1 MLDGALVHL
10 ELWAHDEHCLDSAK
24 CLSHMQQQQQQQ
36 QQQQLKCSSACPP
49 SNAAAT
55 HEAKCIAP
63 AQVFVHGMLS
73 TRRLHV

>member
-24 CLSHMQQQQQQQ
+24 CLSHMQQQQ
-36 QQQQLKCSSACPP
+36 LKCSSACPP

-63 AQVFVHGMLS
+63 AQVFVYGMLS
-73 TRRLHV
+73 TRSLHV